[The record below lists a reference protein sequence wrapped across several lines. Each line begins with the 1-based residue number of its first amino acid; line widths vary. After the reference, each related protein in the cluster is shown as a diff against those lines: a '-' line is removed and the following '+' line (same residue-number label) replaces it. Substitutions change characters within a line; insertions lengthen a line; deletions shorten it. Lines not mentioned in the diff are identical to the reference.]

1 LTLPRFNAL
10 TYNLMAER
18 RVVITGMGVVTPI
31 GNDLETVWSN
41 LKNGVSGIR
50 TIDAFDTTGYDCKIG
65 GQVRDFD
72 PKLFFKNPKDVRRTD
87 RFTHLGMAA
96 AKMAMAD
103 SGIDVD
109 NLKERDRFGV
119 IVSTGIGGLKT
130 LQDQLQILVTRGPG
144 RNSPFTIPMLIS
156 NMAGGVI
163 SMEFDLRGPNLCIVT
178 ACATSNNAI
187 GESWRIIKSGDADIF
202 LAGGAEASI
211 VEIGIAG
218 FSAMKA
224 LSTRNDEPERAS
236 RPFDRDRD
244 GFVMS
249 EGAGVVVVEEL
260 EHARARGA
268 KIYCEI
274 TGYGVSADAYHMTAP
289 PPDGEGAARAMK
301 LALDHARISP
311 EQVDYI
317 NAHATSTDIGDICE
331 TRAIKQI
338 FGENAYKV
346 SISATKSMT
355 GHLLGGAG
363 GIEMAACALAIRDSV
378 IPPTIN
384 LENPG
389 EECDLDYTPNVA
401 REKKVRIALNNSFGF
416 GGHNATL
423 VASAFEG

>member
-1 LTLPRFNAL
+1 
-10 TYNLMAER
+10 MAER

-31 GNDLETVWSN
+31 GNDLETFWLN
-41 LKNGVSGIR
+41 LKNGVSGIH
-50 TIDAFDTTGYDCKIG
+50 TIDAFDATGYDCRIG

-72 PKLFFKNPKDVRRTD
+72 PKRFFKNPKDVRRTD
-87 RFTHLGMAA
+87 RFTHLAMAA

-103 SGIDVD
+103 GGIDVG
-109 NLKERDRFGV
+109 NLQQRDRFGV

-130 LQDQLQILVTRGPG
+130 LQDQLQILLTKGPG
-144 RNSPFTIPMLIS
+144 RNSPFTIPMLIG

-211 VEIGIAG
+211 VEIGVAG

-244 GFVMS
+244 GFVIS

-260 EHARARGA
+260 EHAKARGA

-301 LALDHARISP
+301 LALEHARISP

-317 NAHATSTDIGDICE
+317 NAHATSTDIGDLCE

-338 FGENAYKV
+338 FREYAYRV

-401 REKKVRIALNNSFGF
+401 REKKVGIALNNSFGF
-416 GGHNATL
+416 GGHNATV

>member
-1 LTLPRFNAL
+1 
-10 TYNLMAER
+10 MAER
-18 RVVITGMGVVTPI
+18 RVVITGMGVITPV
-31 GNDLETVWSN
+31 GNDLETFWLN
-41 LKNGVSGIR
+41 LKNGVSGIHA
-50 TIDAFDTTGYDCKIG
+50 IDAFDIAGYDCRIG

-72 PKLFFKNPKDVRRTD
+72 PKAFFKNPKDVRRTD
-87 RFTHLGMAA
+87 RFTHLAMAA

-103 SGIDVD
+103 SGIDVA
-109 NLKERDRFGV
+109 NLKGRERFGV
-119 IVSTGIGGLKT
+119 IVGTGEGGLKT
-130 LQDQLQILVTRGPG
+130 LQDQLRVLLTKGPG

-163 SMEFDLRGPNLCIVT
+163 SMEFGLHGPNLCIVT

-187 GESWRIIKSGDADIF
+187 GESWRIIKFGDADVF

-211 VEIGIAG
+211 VEIGVAG

-249 EGAGVVVVEEL
+249 EGAGIVVVEEL
-260 EHARARGA
+260 EHAKARGA

-274 TGYGVSADAYHMTAP
+274 TGYGISADAYHMTAP

-301 LALDHARISP
+301 MALEHAGISP
-311 EQVDYI
+311 EQIDYI
-317 NAHATSTDIGDICE
+317 NAHATSTDIGDLCE

-338 FGENAYKV
+338 FGEHAYKV
-346 SISATKSMT
+346 AISSTKSMT

-363 GIEMAACALAIRDSV
+363 GVEMAACALAIRDSV

-389 EECDLDYTPNVA
+389 DECDLDYTPNVA
-401 REKKVRIALNNSFGF
+401 RERKVRKVLNNSFGF

-423 VASAFEG
+423 VAIAFEE

>member
-1 LTLPRFNAL
+1 
-10 TYNLMAER
+10 MSER
-18 RVVITGMGVVTPI
+18 RVVITGMGVVTPV
-31 GNDLETVWSN
+31 GNSIDTFWSN
-41 LKNGVSGIR
+41 LKNGVSGIGI
-50 TIDAFDTTGYDCKIG
+50 IDAFDTSGYDCKIG

-72 PKLFFKNPKDVRRTD
+72 PKLFFKNSKDVRRTD
-87 RFTHLGMAA
+87 RFTHLAMAA
-96 AKMAMAD
+96 AKMAVAD
-103 SGIDVD
+103 SGIDID
-109 NLKERDRFGV
+109 NLKDRDRFGV

-130 LQDQLQILVTRGPG
+130 LQDQLQILLTRGPG
-144 RNSPFTIPMLIS
+144 RNSPFTIPMLAS
-156 NMAGGVI
+156 NMAGGAI
-163 SMEFDLRGPNLCIVT
+163 SMEFNLRGPNLCIVT

-187 GESWRIIKSGDADIF
+187 GESWRIIKFGDADIF
-202 LAGGAEASI
+202 LAGGVEASI
-211 VEIGIAG
+211 VKIGVAG

-249 EGAGVVVVEEL
+249 EGSGVVVVEEL

-289 PPDGEGAARAMK
+289 PPNGEGAARAMK
-301 LALDHARISP
+301 MALDHARISP

-317 NAHATSTDIGDICE
+317 NAHATSTDIGDLCE

-338 FGENAYKV
+338 FGEYANKV

-378 IPPTIN
+378 VPPTIN

-401 REKKVRIALNNSFGF
+401 REKKVRVALNNSFGF

-423 VASAFEG
+423 VASAFED

>member
-1 LTLPRFNAL
+1 MN
-10 TYNLMAER
+10 NHR
-18 RVVITGMGVVTPI
+18 RVVITGLGSLSPL
-31 GNDLETVWSN
+31 GNDVETFWSN
-41 LKNGVSGIR
+41 LKNGVSGIHA
-50 TIDAFDTTGYDCKIG
+50 IDSFDTSAYDCKIG
-65 GQVRDFD
+65 GQVRNFD
-72 PKLFFKNPKDVRRTD
+72 PKLFFKNPKDLRRTD
-87 RFTHLGMAA
+87 RFTQLAMAA
-96 AKMAMAD
+96 AKMAVTD
-103 SGIDVD
+103 SGIDIE
-109 NLKERDRFGV
+109 NLERRDRFGV

-130 LQDQLQILVTRGPG
+130 LQEQLTILLTKGPS
-144 RNSPFTIPMLIS
+144 RTSPFTIPMLIG
-156 NMAGGVI
+156 NMATGII
-163 SMEFDLRGPNLCIVT
+163 SMEFNLRGPNLCIVT

-187 GESWRIIKSGDADIF
+187 GESWRIIKFGDADVF
-202 LAGGAEASI
+202 LAGGSEACI
-211 VEIGIAG
+211 VEIGLAG

-260 EHARARGA
+260 EHAKARGA
-268 KIYCEI
+268 KIYCEL

-289 PPDGEGAARAMK
+289 PPDGQGAARAMQ
-301 LALDHARISP
+301 LALEHARISP
-311 EQVDYI
+311 DQVDYI

-331 TRAIKQI
+331 TRAIKQV
-338 FGENAYKV
+338 FGDTAYKV
-346 SISATKSMT
+346 PISSTKSMT

-363 GIEMAACALAIRDSV
+363 GVEMAACALAIRDGV

-401 REKKVRIALNNSFGF
+401 REKKVRVALNNSFGF

-423 VASAFEG
+423 VATAFEG

>member
-1 LTLPRFNAL
+1 MND
-10 TYNLMAER
+10 R
-18 RVVITGMGVVTPI
+18 RVVITGMGVVTPL
-31 GNDLETVWSN
+31 GNSVETFWSN
-41 LKNGVSGIR
+41 LRNGVSGISI
-50 TIDAFDTTGYDCKIG
+50 IDAFDTSGYDCKIG
-65 GQVRDFD
+65 GQIRDFD
-72 PKLFFKNPKDVRRTD
+72 PKPFFKNPKDVRRTD
-87 RFTHLGMAA
+87 RFTHLAMAA
-96 AKMAMAD
+96 AKMAVAD
-103 SGIDVD
+103 SGIDID

-130 LQDQLQILVTRGPG
+130 LQNQLQILLTRGPG
-144 RNSPFTIPMLIS
+144 RNSPFTIPMLVP

-163 SMEFDLRGPNLCIVT
+163 SMEFNLRGPNLCIVT

-211 VEIGIAG
+211 VEIGVAG

-249 EGAGVVVVEEL
+249 EGSGVVVVEEL
-260 EHARARGA
+260 EYAKARGA

-301 LALDHARISP
+301 LGLDHARISP

-317 NAHATSTDIGDICE
+317 NAHATSTDIGDLCE

-338 FGENAYKV
+338 FGEQAYKV

-389 EECDLDYTPNVA
+389 EECDLDYTANIA
-401 REKKVRIALNNSFGF
+401 REKKVRVALNNSFGF

-423 VASAFEG
+423 VVSAFEG

>member
-1 LTLPRFNAL
+1 MND
-10 TYNLMAER
+10 R
-18 RVVITGMGVVTPI
+18 RVVITGMGVVTPL
-31 GNDLETVWSN
+31 GNSVETFWSN
-41 LKNGVSGIR
+41 LRNGVSGIGI
-50 TIDAFDTTGYDCKIG
+50 IDAFDTSGYDCKIG
-65 GQVRDFD
+65 GQIHDFD
-72 PKLFFKNPKDVRRTD
+72 PKPFFKNPKDVRRTD
-87 RFTHLGMAA
+87 RFTHLAMAA
-96 AKMAMAD
+96 AKMAVAD
-103 SGIDVD
+103 SGIDID

-130 LQDQLQILVTRGPG
+130 LQDQLQILLTRGPG

-163 SMEFDLRGPNLCIVT
+163 SMEFNLRGPNLCIVT

-187 GESWRIIKSGDADIF
+187 GESWRIIRSGDADIF

-211 VEIGIAG
+211 VEIGVAG

-249 EGAGVVVVEEL
+249 EGSGVVVVEEL

-274 TGYGVSADAYHMTAP
+274 TGYGISADAYHMTAP
-289 PPDGEGAARAMK
+289 PPDGEGAARAMQ
-301 LALDHARISP
+301 LALEHARILP

-317 NAHATSTDIGDICE
+317 NAHATSTDIGDLCE

-338 FGENAYKV
+338 FADHAYKV

-389 EECDLDYTPNVA
+389 EECDLDYTANIA
-401 REKKVRIALNNSFGF
+401 REKKVRVALNNSFGF

>member
-1 LTLPRFNAL
+1 MP
-10 TYNLMAER
+10 ER
-18 RVVITGMGVVTPI
+18 RVVITGMGVVTPV
-31 GNDLETVWSN
+31 GNGLETFWSN

-50 TIDAFDTTGYDCKIG
+50 TIDAFDTTEYGCKIG

-72 PKLFFKNPKDVRRTD
+72 PKPFFKNPKDVRRTD
-87 RFTHLGMAA
+87 RFTHLAMAA
-96 AKMAMAD
+96 AKMAVED
-103 SGIDVD
+103 SGIDID

-130 LQDQLQILVTRGPG
+130 LQDQLQVLLTKGPG

-187 GESWRIIKSGDADIF
+187 GESWRIIKFGDADIF

-211 VEIGIAG
+211 VEIGVAG

-224 LSTRNDEPERAS
+224 LSKRNDEPERAS

-249 EGAGVVVVEEL
+249 EGSGVVVVEEL

-289 PPDGEGAARAMK
+289 PPNGEGAARAMK
-301 LALDHARISP
+301 MALDHARISP

-317 NAHATSTDIGDICE
+317 NAHATSTDIGDLCE

-338 FGENAYKV
+338 FGQYADKV

-401 REKKVRIALNNSFGF
+401 REKKVRVALNNSFGF

-423 VASAFEG
+423 VTSAFEG

>member
-1 LTLPRFNAL
+1 MP
-10 TYNLMAER
+10 ER

-31 GNDLETVWSN
+31 GNSIETFWSN
-41 LKNGVSGIR
+41 LKNGVSGIH
-50 TIDAFDTTGYDCKIG
+50 TIDAFDTSGYDCKIG

-72 PKLFFKNPKDVRRTD
+72 PKAFFKNPKDVRRTD
-87 RFTHLGMAA
+87 RFTHLAMAA
-96 AKMAMAD
+96 TKMAVAD
-103 SGIDVD
+103 SGIDID

-119 IVSTGIGGLKT
+119 LVSTGIGGLKT
-130 LQDQLQILVTRGPG
+130 LQDQLQVLLTKGPG
-144 RNSPFTIPMLIS
+144 RNSPFTIPMLIG

-163 SMEFDLRGPNLCIVT
+163 SMEFDLRGPNLCIAT

-202 LAGGAEASI
+202 VAGGAEACI
-211 VEIGIAG
+211 VEIGVAG

-224 LSTRNDEPERAS
+224 LSKRNDEPERAS

-249 EGAGVVVVEEL
+249 EGSGVVVVEEL

-274 TGYGVSADAYHMTAP
+274 TGYGISADAYHMTAP
-289 PPDGEGAARAMK
+289 PPNGEGAARAMK

-317 NAHATSTDIGDICE
+317 NAHATSTDIGDLCE

-338 FGENAYKV
+338 FGAYADKV

-389 EECDLDYTPNVA
+389 EECDLDYTPKVA
-401 REKKVRIALNNSFGF
+401 REKKVRVALNNSFGF